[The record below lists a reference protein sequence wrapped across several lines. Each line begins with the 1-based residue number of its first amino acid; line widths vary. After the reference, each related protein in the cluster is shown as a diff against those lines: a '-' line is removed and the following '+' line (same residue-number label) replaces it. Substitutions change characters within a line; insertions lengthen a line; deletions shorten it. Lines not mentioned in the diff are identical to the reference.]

1 MGWRRAGLRALALPL
16 VAGAAVSAA
25 PPRPPRTASVRA
37 LGRGGVPERNA
48 GGPDRHE
55 ARPTSET
62 DSPLLSSPP
71 PFRGQAC
78 AGVAG
83 MLRALAA
90 LAVVGWAVVL
100 ALALDLVSRGVPAPP
115 LSPTAC

>member
-1 MGWRRAGLRALALPL
+1 
-16 VAGAAVSAA
+16 
-25 PPRPPRTASVRA
+25 
-37 LGRGGVPERNA
+37 
-48 GGPDRHE
+48 
-55 ARPTSET
+55 
-62 DSPLLSSPP
+62 
-71 PFRGQAC
+71 
-78 AGVAG
+78 